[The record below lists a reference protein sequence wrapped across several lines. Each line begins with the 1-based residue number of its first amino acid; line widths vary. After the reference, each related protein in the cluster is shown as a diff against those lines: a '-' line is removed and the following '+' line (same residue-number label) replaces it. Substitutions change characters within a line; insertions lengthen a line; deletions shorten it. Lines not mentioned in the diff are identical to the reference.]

1 MKNLDMYPTKAT
13 SVIPGN
19 VCYTVFSEVSAQ
31 KAETS
36 KDKLHRIQKAIKQ
49 YINMLKILKAMCSIT
64 PNHATSIFAKFP
76 SNTFLLSKSQLLL
89 WLCKSQEILKLID
102 LPSFIKVSLA
112 AICYWNT
119 SIASKVIWR
128 WITRQFWDAFRAHDN
143 TIARSSHNGVN
154 QKFCGSHM

>member
-31 KAETS
+31 KAENS

-64 PNHATSIFAKFP
+64 PNHAISLFAKLL

-89 WLCKSQEILKLID
+89 
-102 LPSFIKVSLA
+102 
-112 AICYWNT
+112 
-119 SIASKVIWR
+119 
-128 WITRQFWDAFRAHDN
+128 
-143 TIARSSHNGVN
+143 
-154 QKFCGSHM
+154 